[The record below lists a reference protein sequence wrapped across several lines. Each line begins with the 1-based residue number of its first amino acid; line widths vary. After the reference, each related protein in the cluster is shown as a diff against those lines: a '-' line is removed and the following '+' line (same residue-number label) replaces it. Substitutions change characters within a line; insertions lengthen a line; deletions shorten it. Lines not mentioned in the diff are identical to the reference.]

1 MKEVS
6 DLKIDIKLESINE
19 KGKLVEAA
27 KNIVGFVLQ
36 TSVRAAV
43 QFVAENKFKW
53 KFYAKKTQFAWEKK

>member
-43 QFVAENKFKW
+43 QFVAENKFK
-53 KFYAKKTQFAWEKK
+53 